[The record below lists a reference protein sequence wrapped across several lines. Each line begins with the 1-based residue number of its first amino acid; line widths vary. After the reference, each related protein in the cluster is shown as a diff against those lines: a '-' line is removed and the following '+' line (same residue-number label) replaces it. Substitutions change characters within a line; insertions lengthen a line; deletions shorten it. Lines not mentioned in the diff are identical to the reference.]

1 MTTATATASPTI
13 DHSTLAKLVEAGAV
27 RGAQV
32 VAQPQGWALLVR
44 YGQHE
49 RPLAA
54 QRSRQVRTWRKL
66 ETLVQYLHGVGVV
79 RFDVDAS
86 AFDPATPSSNPRP
99 DRAAALKAAHEAAAY
114 DQWFRGQ
121 VQAAMDDPAPSIP
134 DEQVRDYFAA
144 KRAELRK
151 RMQ

>member
-1 MTTATATASPTI
+1 M
-13 DHSTLAKLVEAGAV
+13 
-27 RGAQV
+27 
-32 VAQPQGWALLVR
+32 
-44 YGQHE
+44 
-49 RPLAA
+49 
-54 QRSRQVRTWRKL
+54 
-66 ETLVQYLHGVGVV
+66 QYLHGVGVM

-86 AFDPATPSSNPRP
+86 AFDPATPATNPRP

-121 VQAAMDDPAPSIP
+121 VQAAIDDPAPSIE
-134 DEQVRDYFAA
+134 DAQVRDYFAA

>member
-1 MTTATATASPTI
+1 MTTATASPTI

-54 QRSRQVRTWRKL
+54 QRSRQVRTWRRL
-66 ETLVQYLHGVGVV
+66 ETLVQYLHGVGVT
-79 RFDVDAS
+79 RFEVDAS
-86 AFDPATPSSNPRP
+86 AFDPASPPATPRP

-121 VQAAMDDPAPSIP
+121 VQAAIDDPAPSIE
-134 DEQVRDYFAA
+134 DAQVRDYFAA